1 MHSCIFGQNMAE
13 EWNYKNLLHY
23 LQSEKIINKTKST
36 IPVVKSLSYWA
47 PRTLAKAYDKLISRK
62 LVPRDDTQLKARY
75 LCKTTESQLAWRSRI
90 NLKIHE
96 NAIR

>member
-1 MHSCIFGQNMAE
+1 MAE

-36 IPVVKSLSYWA
+36 IPVIKSLPYWA
-47 PRTLAKAYDKLISRK
+47 HRALAKAYDKLISRK
-62 LVPRDDTQLKARY
+62 LVPRDATQLKARY
-75 LCKTTESQLAWRSRI
+75 LRKTTESQLAWESRI